1 MSKRNPPW
9 FWNTDV
15 LKRLAWLLLA
25 LVSAAYASQAFAHW
39 VWP

>member
-1 MSKRNPPW
+1 MSKRGLPW

-15 LKRLAWLLLA
+15 LKRLARLLLA
-25 LVSAAYASQAFAHW
+25 LVSAGYASQALAHW

>member
-1 MSKRNPPW
+1 MSKRGPPW

-15 LKRLAWLLLA
+15 LKRLLWLLLA
-25 LVSAAYASQAFAHW
+25 LVSAAYASQALAHL